1 MATGIDHVVI
11 AVNDLDQATADFT
24 AAGFTV
30 TPGGEHAN
38 GETHNALVAFSDGS
52 YFEIIAWKNPQ
63 TASVN
68 TWLRRLQAGEGFVD
82 YALRV
87 ADLNAEVER
96 LRAEGIDASE
106 PAPGGRTRPDGERVE
121 WMNLRFDPVKH
132 PSLPFYCHSTN
143 DRSLRVPSG
152 DAAIHANR
160 VTGIEAIYV
169 GVNDFE
175 QAVRDY
181 SIVSGIELTVRGN
194 DQAPENTRE
203 EFRIGTVSVVLIKP
217 GDPDSDIS
225 KSVATR
231 GDVPVEVVLRST
243 ADEGSAI
250 DHTLTHGAKL
260 AILGRDVQAAVHEG
274 SLNR

>member
-11 AVNDLDQATADFT
+11 AVNDLEQATADFT

-38 GETHNALVAFSDGS
+38 GETHNALIAFSDGS

-68 TWLRRLQAGEGFVD
+68 TWLRRLQAGEGLVD

-87 ADLNAEVER
+87 ADLDAEVER
-96 LRAEGIDASE
+96 LRAAGIDVQD

-121 WMNLRFDPVKH
+121 WTTLRFDPEKH

-143 DRSLRVPSG
+143 DRSLRVPTG
-152 DAAIHANR
+152 NAAIHANQ
-160 VTGIEAIYV
+160 VTGIEAIYI
-169 GVNDFE
+169 GVDDFE

-181 SIVSGIELTVRGN
+181 EIVAGIELTVDGRA
-194 DQAPENTRE
+194 QAPENIRD

-217 GDPDSDIS
+217 GDEDSDIA

-243 ADEGSAI
+243 ATEGSAV
-250 DHTLTHGAKL
+250 DHTLSHGAKL

-274 SLNR
+274 SLNQ